1 MSYTIKKSGQAI
13 EALLDS
19 IGDVGALQTTEKKT
33 LVDAV
38 NELLKTAS
46 VAGNV
51 RVMDIGSAGL
61 DISTL
66 DFSQYAAGD
75 VILVV
80 GDLAVEQEGGA

>member
-19 IGDVGALQTTEKKT
+19 IGDVGALQTTEKRT

-51 RVMDIGSAGL
+51 RVMDIGSEGL
-61 DISTL
+61 DIATL

-80 GDLAVEQEGGA
+80 ADMGGDA

>member
-19 IGDVGALQTTEKKT
+19 IGDVGALQTTEKRT

-51 RVMDIGSAGL
+51 RVMDIGSEGL

-80 GDLAVEQEGGA
+80 ADMGGDA